1 MTPNYHEECV
11 ICNESDYNEND
22 DLKSLIVTIC
32 GHHFHYGCLSQWCNI
47 NNSCPTCRTKNVLS
61 PNQLS
66 VMTPTSPSNNPDNHD
81 YDNYDYDNYDNHN
94 DDNNSF
100 IFDGLISSGSTA
112 TTASNAS
119 PYILNR
125 INYDTSN
132 IIINNNNNVERDIS
146 NIIINNLGNYQERNN
161 PDYFNS
167 TNIINNINIIENNY
181 YYRSRAYRQ
190 NFENL

>member
-1 MTPNYHEECV
+1 MTPNHHEECV
-11 ICNESDYNEND
+11 ICADSDYNEND
-22 DLKSLIVTIC
+22 DSKSLIVTIC

-47 NNSCPTCRTKNVLS
+47 NNSCPTCRTKNVLL

-66 VMTPTSPSNNPDNHD
+66 VMTPISPSNNPDNNDNNHD
-81 YDNYDYDNYDNHN
+81 N
-94 DDNNSF
+94 NNSF
-100 IFDGLISSGSTA
+100 IFDVLISSDSTA

-132 IIINNNNNVERDIS
+132 NIINNIEERNNS

-161 PDYFNS
+161 PDYFN
-167 TNIINNINIIENNY
+167 NIYNYYNNNAIIIENNNNY
-181 YYRSRAYRQ
+181 IGNYRSRAYRH
-190 NFENL
+190 NFENY

>member
-11 ICNESDYNEND
+11 ICTEPDYNQND
-22 DLKSLIVTIC
+22 DSKSLVVTIC

-47 NNSCPTCRTKNVLS
+47 NNSCPSCRTKNVLS

-66 VMTPTSPSNNPDNHD
+66 VMTPTSPSNNPDNDDNHD
-81 YDNYDYDNYDNHN
+81 YDNH
-94 DDNNSF
+94 DNNSF

-112 TTASNAS
+112 TTASNVS

-132 IIINNNNNVERDIS
+132 IIINNNEERNNS

-161 PDYFNS
+161 PDYFNN
-167 TNIINNINIIENNY
+167 TNIRNNINIIIENNINN
-181 YYRSRAYRQ
+181 YRSRAYRH
-190 NFENL
+190 NFENY